1 MSSTYK
7 SAGVDI
13 EAAEAMLANV
23 KDAVRR
29 THTAGVLQ
37 TLSDFGG
44 LYALTG
50 YREPVLVSGTDG
62 VGTKLKIAFALDQ
75 HDTIGQ
81 DLVAM
86 CVDDIVVQGAR
97 PLFFLDY
104 FATGKLRPETGAAVI
119 KGIAAAC
126 EMAQCALIGGETAEL
141 PGFYGEG
148 EYDLAGFAVGAVEKS
163 EIIDGSAVAEGDVIL
178 GLGSSGLHSNGYSL
192 ARKVLLEG
200 PWASEGP
207 NSRSVGGYPAPG
219 PETGDTAAG
228 IRPLLDRY
236 VPELGRSVGEALL
249 EPTRIYCADLVA
261 MLDEG
266 LRPHGMAH
274 ITGGGWPGNIAR
286 VVPDGLCAVCD
297 QDAVLVPPICELIQR
312 AGGVARAE
320 MYRTFNMGI
329 GMVVVVA
336 TEELELFVQFLS
348 ERGLPVMPMGHVEAG
363 TCRFRTA

>member
-62 VGTKLKIAFALDQ
+62 VGTKLKIAFALDK

-126 EMAQCALIGGETAEL
+126 EIAQCALIGGETAEL

-178 GLGSSGLHSNGYSL
+178 GLGSSGLHSNGFSL
-192 ARKVLLEG
+192 ARKVLL
-200 PWASEGP
+200 AS
-207 NSRSVGGYPAPG
+207 
-219 PETGDTAAG
+219 AG
-228 IRPLLDRY
+228 LKLDEY
-236 VPELGRSVGEALL
+236 VRELGQTVGEALL

-274 ITGGGWPGNIAR
+274 ITGGGWPGNISR

-329 GMVVVVA
+329 GMVVIVA
-336 TEELELFVQFLS
+336 AEELELFVQFLS
-348 ERGLPVMPMGHVEAG
+348 GRGLPVMPMGHIEAG